1 MKNEEGEEENSLD
14 WKKALRSAN
23 TIWTTLWLIVGIPM
37 FLINVFS
44 GLFLFVT
51 IIGIPFGIQA
61 FKLAQLSLNPVGKKV
76 VKTAVAKEVE
86 AALARKDLS
95 S

>member
-1 MKNEEGEEENSLD
+1 
-14 WKKALRSAN
+14 
-23 TIWTTLWLIVGIPM
+23 M
-37 FLINVFS
+37 FLLNIIS

-51 IIGIPFGIQA
+51 IIGAPFGIQA

-95 S
+95 N

>member
-1 MKNEEGEEENSLD
+1 MYNNFWNMDTSLIIHETVSYTHE
-14 WKKALRSAN
+14 L
-23 TIWTTLWLIVGIPM
+23 M
-37 FLINVFS
+37 FLLNVIS

-51 IIGIPFGIQA
+51 IIGAPFGIQA

-95 S
+95 N

>member
-1 MKNEEGEEENSLD
+1 MKFPLPFNS
-14 WKKALRSAN
+14 R
-23 TIWTTLWLIVGIPM
+23 TLLHLLIIV
-37 FLINVFS
+37 FLC
-44 GLFLFVT
+44 VT
-51 IIGIPFGIQA
+51 IIGIPFGLQA

>member
-1 MKNEEGEEENSLD
+1 MFDLAGKNIIIIGGNKGIGFAYAESLLENHA
-14 WKKALRSAN
+14 KV
-23 TIWTTLWLIVGIPM
+23 TI
-37 FLINVFS
+37 S

-51 IIGIPFGIQA
+51 IIGAPFGIQA

-95 S
+95 N

>member
-1 MKNEEGEEENSLD
+1 
-14 WKKALRSAN
+14 
-23 TIWTTLWLIVGIPM
+23 M
-37 FLINVFS
+37 FILNVIS

-51 IIGIPFGIQA
+51 IIGIPFGLQA